1 MYMKIVQN
9 IYNYIHIN
17 IYVRIYIDTHIC
29 RYRLKNDS
37 KRTREQPSLDLHCI
51 VSNFIF
57 DFQFQFNLEARF
69 SKAFSNYCQTLITA
83 VYQRFLLLIIVDSVK
98 QIEDD

>member
-1 MYMKIVQN
+1 MKIVQN
-9 IYNYIHIN
+9 IYNYIHTN
-17 IYVRIYIDTHIC
+17 TYVRIYIDTYIC

-57 DFQFQFNLEARF
+57 DFQFQFNFEAHF
-69 SKAFSNYCQTLITA
+69 SKAFSNQCQTLITA
-83 VYQRFLLLIIVDSVK
+83 VYQRFLLLIIVDSEK
-98 QIEDD
+98 RIEND